1 MKKNIAKMNQARKR
15 KMLRRCE
22 PKRADLGRP
31 QLSAGDLSF
40 ELGQRT
46 NAISAGGL
54 PLIHKMCESLGL
66 KETIDKRVHVLKLHC
81 PYHESDHVLNIAFNI
96 LAGGT
101 RIEHI
106 EHRRCDTTYLDALGT
121 HSIPDPTTA
130 GDFCRRF
137 TNKFTIDCLQEA
149 INRVR
154 LTVWSQQDADFF
166 KEAIIEA
173 DGTICETE
181 GECKEGM
188 DISYDGRWGYHPL
201 VVSLA
206 NTAEPLYL
214 LNRSGN
220 RPSHEGAAA
229 YFDKAGKL
237 CEEAG
242 FKRIHFRGDTDFT
255 QTRYLDEWDKKKI
268 TFTFGMDARRNV
280 VDLAKSL
287 DSSAWADFHAPQKPT
302 GGGPPRAKPTNVKEE
317 VVDRRGYRHL
327 RLTREDVAELPYRPC
342 ACKKNYRLVVLKKT
356 IEVTEGLFEHME
368 WETRYF
374 FYLTNRDDLSPSEVV
389 LDARKRCDQENLNA
403 HLKNGVYALTMPLNT
418 LHANWAYAVMA
429 ALAWSLKAWAALLLP
444 TKGRWAKRHKEQKH
458 RLLRMEFHTF
468 RQALMNIP
476 AQIVRTGRRLL
487 VRLLNWN
494 EWIPVFFR
502 LADVVAIPCRR

>member
-1 MKKNIAKMNQARKR
+1 MRKVSQKR
-15 KMLRRCE
+15 KQKMLRRCK
-22 PKRADLGRP
+22 PKRCDKGRP
-31 QLSAGDLSF
+31 QLSSAGISY
-40 ELGQRT
+40 ELGDRT
-46 NAISAGGL
+46 NAITAGGV
-54 PLIHKMCESLGL
+54 PLIHKMCEGLGL
-66 KETIDKRVHVLKLHC
+66 KEAIDNSVHVLKQHN
-81 PYHESDHVLNIAFNI
+81 PYYESDHVLNIAFNI
-96 LAGGT
+96 LAGGS

-106 EHRRCDTTYLDALGT
+106 EYRRCDTAYLDALGT

-137 TNKFTIDCLQEA
+137 VSPFSIDQLQEA
-149 INRVR
+149 FNQVR
-154 LTVWSQQDADFF
+154 LTVWSHQDADFF
-166 KEAIIEA
+166 KQAIIEA
-173 DGTICETE
+173 DGTMCETE

-188 DISYDGRWGYHPL
+188 DISHKGKWGYHPL

-220 RPSHEGAAA
+220 RPSHEGAAR
-229 YFDKAGKL
+229 YFDKAAKL
-237 CEEAG
+237 CQTAG

-255 QTRYLDEWDKKKI
+255 QTKYLDGWDKDKI
-268 TFTFGMDARRNV
+268 TFTFGMDARENV
-280 VDLAKSL
+280 VDLAESL
-287 DSSAWADFHAPQKPT
+287 DSSAWTEFEPPQRAT
-302 GGGPPRAKPTNVKEE
+302 GNGSPRRKPTNVKEE

-327 RLTREDVAELPYRPC
+327 RLTREEVAEFPYRPC
-342 ACKKNYRLVVLKKT
+342 ACKKDYRLVVLKKT
-356 IEVTEGLFEHME
+356 IEVTEGLFEHLE

-374 FYLTNRDDLSPSEVV
+374 FYLTNRKDLSPSEVV
-389 LDARKRCDQENLNA
+389 IDARKRCDQENLNA
-403 HLKNGVYALTMPLNT
+403 HLKNGVHALTMPLNT

-444 TKGRWAKRHKEQKH
+444 VTERWAKKHKEQKH

-494 EWIPVFFR
+494 EWTPAFFR
-502 LADVVAIPCRR
+502 LADAMTRPSRI